1 MYDFD
6 PETGEVAFALS
17 KNFEVITCPYC
28 EQNFLL
34 FAVLISKTLLDE
46 DCAEV
51 WSQGSTF
58 FCPYCG
64 KNIEKETDKVQRR
77 RIDGKIQ

>member
-1 MYDFD
+1 MYEFD
-6 PETGEVAFALS
+6 AETGEVAFALR

-34 FAVLISKTLLDE
+34 FAVLIDKTLLDE

-51 WSQGSTF
+51 WSQGATF

>member
-1 MYDFD
+1 MYEFD
-6 PETGEVAFALS
+6 AETGEVAFALR

-34 FAVLISKTLLDE
+34 FAVLIDKTLLDE

-51 WSQGSTF
+51 WSQGATF

-64 KNIEKETDKVQRR
+64 KNIEKETDEVQRR